1 MLEVGG
7 ARREHF
13 SHKGHYL
20 LKLRFLKLLTQN
32 ASSGVKFLLQ
42 DSKHTTFVI
51 FLPPYKTVFIF
62 VGKGV
67 MENQS
72 INHML
77 LE

>member
-13 SHKGHYL
+13 SHKRDYL

-32 ASSGVKFLLQ
+32 ASSGVKFLVQ

-51 FLPPYKTVFIF
+51 FPPPKTVFIF
-62 VGKGV
+62 VGEGV
-67 MENQS
+67 MEN
-72 INHML
+72 
-77 LE
+77 